1 MKLYVA
7 MPAREQLYTA
17 FAHNMARLVGY
28 EVARGTIVEIGTNLG
43 TLIASQRETLAE
55 QAIKAGADAILW
67 LDTDMLFPKEAA
79 ERLLAHDKEVVG
91 ANYSTRRMPL
101 KTTAFASIEDFTSWI
116 PSHDKTG
123 LQACAAMGFG
133 VMLTR
138 TSVFKRLP
146 KPWFTVGY
154 NPAHN
159 VFLGEDIYFCKKA
172 STNGITTFIDHDLS
186 KEVKH
191 IGTFD
196 YGHEHVEALM
206 AAGEAES

>member
-28 EVARGTIVEIGTNLG
+28 EVARGTVVEIGTNLG

-55 QAIKAGADAILW
+55 NAIKAGADAILW

-79 ERLLAHDKEVVG
+79 ERLLATGKDIVG
-91 ANYSTRRMPL
+91 ANYATRRMPL
-101 KTTAFASIEDFTSWI
+101 KTVSFASIEDFTSWI
-116 PSHDKTG
+116 PSHDRSG
-123 LQACAAMGFG
+123 LEPCAAMGFG

-138 TSVFKRLP
+138 TSVFEKLP
-146 KPWFTVGY
+146 KPWFSVGY
-154 NPAHN
+154 NPKFN

-172 STNGITTFIDHDLS
+172 SVHGMQTWIDHDLS

-206 AAGEAES
+206 EAEKAEG